1 MLHALRFSLSLTV
14 SPSSCSPCRIGNSG
28 AVDWISSNTFRKVI
42 EVNLFGVVNVTKAF
56 LPLLKLTEGGRV
68 VNLSS
73 VAGFL
78 PAPMMAAYDAS
89 KHGVEGCVAVNTF

>member
-1 MLHALRFSLSLTV
+1 
-14 SPSSCSPCRIGNSG
+14 
-28 AVDWISSNTFRKVI
+28 VDWISPSTFRKVI
-42 EVNLFGVVNVTKAF
+42 EVNLFGVVSVTQAF
-56 LPLLKLTEGGRV
+56 LPLLKHTAQARI

-89 KHGVEGCVAVNTF
+89 KHGVEGCVPLSVSLSILLRPCLYTCL